1 MMKKIIKKDTFINIF
16 KNEEYRYKLDKMI
29 LNFFGLEAETKV
41 EESQIKKEDTILR
54 FIFMVNTEVVLKINV
69 KDTKKLFS
77 SSKTFY
83 INLSYREVE
92 KYHELLI
99 PCYWEI
105 YIPFCY
111 HHIKTTPK
119 LLLIAALF
127 YCKTQEEVQEILE
140 KLKVFS
146 QKEIQN
152 ILNCIPKNI

>member
-1 MMKKIIKKDTFINIF
+1 MKKMIKKETFINIF

-54 FIFMVNTEVVLKINV
+54 FIFMINTEVVLKINV

-111 HHIKTTPK
+111 QHIKTTPK

-127 YCKTQEEVQEILE
+127 YCETEEEVQKVLE

-146 QKEIQN
+146 QDEIQN

>member
-1 MMKKIIKKDTFINIF
+1 MKKMIKKETFINIF
-16 KNEEYRYKLDKMI
+16 KNEKYRYKLDKII
-29 LNFFGLEAETKV
+29 LNFFGLDAKTKV
-41 EESQIKKEDTILR
+41 EENEIKEEDTVLR
-54 FIFMVNTEVVLKINV
+54 FIMMINTEVVLKINV

-105 YIPFCY
+105 YIPFCF
-111 HHIKTTPK
+111 KNLKANPK
-119 LLLIAALF
+119 LLLISALF
-127 YCKTQEEVQEILE
+127 YCETEEEIQKILE

-146 QKEIQN
+146 KDEMQD

>member
-1 MMKKIIKKDTFINIF
+1 MKKIIKKETFINIF
-16 KNEEYRYKLDKMI
+16 KNEGYRYKLDKII
-29 LNFFGLEAETKV
+29 LNFFGLDAETKV
-41 EESQIKKEDTILR
+41 EESQIKKEDTILK
-54 FIFMVNTEVVLKINV
+54 FIFMVNTEVVLNINV
-69 KDTKKLFS
+69 KDTKKLFT
-77 SSKTFY
+77 SSKIFY

-111 HHIKTTPK
+111 RFLKPTPK

-127 YCKTQEEVQEILE
+127 YCETQEEAQKILE
-140 KLKVFS
+140 KLKVFN

-152 ILNCIPKNI
+152 ILNYIPKNI